1 MDIEISEQDVAE
13 VLRTRVNEVT
23 SLQVRVAALSRTIAE
38 QEAEIAKLKGEEASD
53 AKSGKEEVP
62 VHKKG

>member
-38 QEAEIAKLKGEEASD
+38 QEAEIAKLTGEEASD
-53 AKSGKEEVP
+53 AKSGKEEVS

>member
-1 MDIEISEQDVAE
+1 MDI
-13 VLRTRVNEVT
+13 VLRTRVNEFT

-53 AKSGKEEVP
+53 AKSGKEEVS

>member
-1 MDIEISEQDVAE
+1 MDIEISEQDLAE

-23 SLQVRVAALSRTIAE
+23 SLQVKVAALFRTIAD

-62 VHKKG
+62 VYEEG

>member
-53 AKSGKEEVP
+53 AKSGKEEVS

>member
-1 MDIEISEQDVAE
+1 MDIEISAQDVAE

>member
-1 MDIEISEQDVAE
+1 MDVQISEQDVAE

-38 QEAEIAKLKGEEASD
+38 QEAEIAKLKGEEASN

>member
-1 MDIEISEQDVAE
+1 MDVQISEQDVAE

-38 QEAEIAKLKGEEASD
+38 QEAEIAKLTGEEASD
-53 AKSGKEEVP
+53 AKSGKEEVS

>member
-1 MDIEISEQDVAE
+1 MDVQISEQDVAE

-38 QEAEIAKLKGEEASD
+38 QGAEIAKLKGEEASN
-53 AKSGKEEVP
+53 AKSGKEEVS

>member
-1 MDIEISEQDVAE
+1 MDVQISEQDVAE
-13 VLRTRVNEVT
+13 VLRSRVNEVT
-23 SLQVRVAALSRTIAE
+23 SLQVKVAALSRTIAG

-62 VHKKG
+62 VYEEG

>member
-1 MDIEISEQDVAE
+1 MDVQISEQDVAE

>member
-1 MDIEISEQDVAE
+1 MDVQISEQDVAE

-53 AKSGKEEVP
+53 AKSGKEEVS

>member
-23 SLQVRVAALSRTIAE
+23 SLQVKVAALSRTIAG

-62 VHKKG
+62 VYEEG

>member
-38 QEAEIAKLKGEEASD
+38 QEAEIAKLIGEEASN
-53 AKSGKEEVP
+53 AISGKAEVS

>member
-53 AKSGKEEVP
+53 ANSGKEEVS

>member
-1 MDIEISEQDVAE
+1 MDVQISEQDVAE

-38 QEAEIAKLKGEEASD
+38 QEAEIAKLKGEEASN
-53 AKSGKEEVP
+53 AKSGKEEVS

>member
-38 QEAEIAKLKGEEASD
+38 QEAEIAKLTGEEASD